1 MSDDRRAHVD
11 AKAVALLLGCCAV
24 WGLGQVAIK
33 MTLAEIPPLLQSAA
47 RSAGAAALLLA
58 WMRWRGQP
66 LLPERVTWRGGL
78 LAGALFAAEFA
89 CMFSG
94 LQFTSASRMAVFLYT
109 APFVVAL
116 GMPFIARS
124 ERLTAWQVLG
134 LACAFG
140 GVVWAFAEGFSAATT
155 VPRQWLGDALGIA
168 AAALWGATTL
178 VMRGSA
184 LARASAE
191 MSLLYQLGVS
201 AVLLGLAGAVAGEQW
216 PAAAPAAAWALL
228 AYQTVVITFVTYLIW
243 FWLVR
248 HYPATQISVF
258 TLLTPIFG
266 LLAGVGLLG
275 EPLTTRLVVALVAVC
290 GGIWLVSTRGRRPA
304 AAAAPAEDG
313 ARA

>member
-1 MSDDRRAHVD
+1 MGDDRRAHVD

-33 MTLAEIPPLLQSAA
+33 LTLAEIPPLLQSAA

-66 LLPERVTWRGGL
+66 LWPERVTWPGGL
-78 LAGALFAAEFA
+78 FAGVLFAAEFA

-94 LQFTSASRMAVFLYT
+94 LQFTSASRMAVFIYT

-124 ERLTAWQVLG
+124 ERLTAWQVAG

-140 GVVWAFAEGFSAATT
+140 GVVWAFAEGFSAATAG
-155 VPRQWLGDALGIA
+155 PRQWLGDALGIA
-168 AAALWGATTL
+168 AAVLWGATTL

-191 MSLLYQLGVS
+191 MSLLYQLVVS
-201 AVLLGLAGAVAGEQW
+201 ALLLGLAGALAGERW
-216 PAAAPAAAWALL
+216 PVASQASTWALL

-275 EPLTTRLVVALVAVC
+275 EPLTLRLVVALVAVC
-290 GGIWLVSTRGRRPA
+290 GGIWLVSTRGRRQGA
-304 AAAAPAEDG
+304 ATAPAERG